1 MVAKDQASLQAIS
14 YLKMKQT
21 HCRQGKAKDQLI
33 YSKFS
38 EYFRRRVNTRGS
50 EVNDPIHIE
59 SAILSALQLYMESD
73 VEEVSC
79 LTAKFLHLFITGSP
93 FLEAH
98 EIDNFILRNGK
109 LITVWQVSCS
119 SPRN

>member
-1 MVAKDQASLQAIS
+1 MVAKGQVSLQAIS

-21 HCRQGKAKDQLI
+21 HCHHGKAKHQSI
-33 YSKFS
+33 YFEFS
-38 EYFRRRVNTRGS
+38 EYFRRRVIPRGS

-59 SAILSALQLYMESD
+59 PAILSALQLYMESD

-79 LTAKFLHLFITGSP
+79 LIAKFLHLFITGSP

-109 LITVWQVSCS
+109 LITIW
-119 SPRN
+119 